1 MRRLEFDNRGLNELL
16 ILQGQ
21 NPKIISKILR
31 LLIEITKTPFSG
43 IGKPEPL
50 KGTLAGYW
58 SRRIDEKNRM
68 VYKVE

>member
-58 SRRIDEKNRM
+58 SRRIDE
-68 VYKVE
+68 

>member
-1 MRRLEFDNRGLNELL
+1 MRRLEFDSRGLNELL